1 MSGEPH
7 VPQKRASIE
16 FEAPQEGQRGPSA
29 DPHDVQYRW
38 SAALIAEHDGHT
50 DPSTAC
56 RV

>member
-1 MSGEPH
+1 MRAEPH

-16 FEAPQEGQRGPSA
+16 FVAPQEGHRGPSA

-38 SAALIAEHDGHT
+38 SAALIAEHDGQT
-50 DPSTAC
+50 DPSTAR